1 MYVCVFVVVVVCV
14 YGGRGSRFLLQIC
27 CPNMVCASHVIGPQG
42 RELSTVVVIEYL
54 SEVHSFLPSTNLV

>member
-1 MYVCVFVVVVVCV
+1 MYVCLLLLLCVCMGGGVAVFCCKYVA
-14 YGGRGSRFLLQIC
+14 QIW
-27 CPNMVCASHVIGPQG
+27 CASHVIGPQG